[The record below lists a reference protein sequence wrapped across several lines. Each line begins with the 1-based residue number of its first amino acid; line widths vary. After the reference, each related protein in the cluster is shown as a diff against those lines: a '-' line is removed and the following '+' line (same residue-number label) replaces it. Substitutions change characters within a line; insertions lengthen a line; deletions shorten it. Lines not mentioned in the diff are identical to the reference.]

1 MTSGTQPQG
10 TAFSSNVTIKV
21 LAVIEASHG
30 HDFHRIDVMNKLTEP
45 RFQVEVWRQSLVA
58 AGMLRFQIND
68 DGDIEL
74 QLGSRGTYLFGDL
87 DVLD

>member
-1 MTSGTQPQG
+1 
-10 TAFSSNVTIKV
+10 
-21 LAVIEASHG
+21 
-30 HDFHRIDVMNKLTEP
+30 MNKLTEP